1 MTESIITLFHNPQSR
16 SAGVRVLL
24 EALGAP
30 YEVRFI
36 DLKAGANRT
45 PEFLALNPLGKLP
58 TIRYRDAVVTEQVA
72 IYIYLAD
79 LFPAAGLAPALD
91 DPRRGPYLR
100 WIAFY
105 GSSFE
110 PAVVD
115 HAMKRPDIEASTA
128 GYGSY
133 DAMLKT
139 LVEQLGRGDYLLGD
153 RFSAADVLW
162 GSALRWTTGFGIV
175 PALPEIRAYID
186 RVAAHPAFAR
196 AAELDAGLMAEAAV
210 S

>member
-1 MTESIITLFHNPQSR
+1 MTESIITLFHHPHSR

-36 DLKAGANRT
+36 DFKAGANRT

-58 TIRYRDAVVTEQVA
+58 TIRYRGTVVTEQVA

-79 LFPAAGLAPALD
+79 LFPAAGLAPAFD
-91 DPRRGPYLR
+91 DPRRGSYLR
-100 WIAFY
+100 WIALY
-105 GSSFE
+105 GASFE

-115 HAMKRPDIEASTA
+115 RAMKRPDIDAATSA
-128 GYGSY
+128 YGSY
-133 DAMLKT
+133 DAILQT
-139 LVEQLGRGDYLLGD
+139 LVEQLGRGDYLLGE

-162 GSALRWTTGFGIV
+162 GSALRWTTSFGIV
-175 PALPEIRAYID
+175 PELPAIRAYIE
-186 RVAAHPAFAR
+186 RVGAHPAFAR
-196 AAELDAGLMAEAAV
+196 AAELDAGLIAGQGG
-210 S
+210 

>member
-1 MTESIITLFHNPQSR
+1 MTESIITFFHNPQSR

-36 DLKAGANRT
+36 DLKAGGNRT

-58 TIRYRDAVVTEQVA
+58 TIRYRDTVVTEQVA

-79 LFPAAGLAPALD
+79 LFPTAGLAPALD
-91 DPRRGPYLR
+91 DPRRGSYLR

-105 GSSFE
+105 GASFE

-115 HAMKRPDIEASTA
+115 HAMKRPGMDATTSP
-128 GYGSY
+128 YGSY
-133 DAMLKT
+133 DAMLQT
-139 LVEQLGRGDYLLGD
+139 LVEQLGRGEYLLGE
-153 RFSAADVLW
+153 RFSAADLLW

-175 PALPEIRAYID
+175 PELPAIRAYIE
-186 RVAAHPAFAR
+186 RVSTHPAFAR
-196 AAELDAGLMAEAAV
+196 AAELDARLLAGG
-210 S
+210 

>member
-1 MTESIITLFHNPQSR
+1 MTESIITFFHNPQSR

-36 DLKAGANRT
+36 DFKAGANRT

-79 LFPAAGLAPALD
+79 LFPAAGLAPAFD
-91 DPRRGPYLR
+91 DPRRGSYLR

-105 GSSFE
+105 GASFE

-115 HAMKRPDIEASTA
+115 HAMKRPDIDAATSA
-128 GYGSY
+128 YGSY
-133 DAMLKT
+133 DTILQT
-139 LVEQLGRGDYLLGD
+139 LVEQLGRGDYLLGE

-175 PALPEIRAYID
+175 PELPAIRAYIE
-186 RVAAHPAFAR
+186 RVVAHPAFAR
-196 AAELDAGLMAEAAV
+196 AAELDAGLIAGG
-210 S
+210 SG